1 MRNLGTAV
9 FILMISLPSF
19 GWSQL
24 RGSLSLADLAVYG
37 GADREQVLVA
47 GAKKEGKLT
56 WYTALAGNSYKE
68 LARHFES
75 KYGVQVEV
83 YRGASKDLISKVVA
97 EAQARKFL
105 VDVAE
110 SSLPLLMIM
119 RSMNLLTPFYVPH
132 LAKYLAEAKEETG
145 KGSVYWAT
153 DRESYMGFGYNRDK
167 IPAGTVPQNYEGLLN
182 PALKGKMAMVTTDT
196 GVRTVGAMLKYK
208 GEEYLKKLRAQEITL
223 HSVSGQALNDMI
235 ISGEVESS
243 PTIFRNHSL
252 VAMQKKAPVAWV
264 PMEVVPA
271 SAGSAALSAHA
282 PHPHAAVLFIDFL
295 FSPAGQKILESYEY
309 GSAAKDYGFNRW
321 YVERGYTLEQLDKD
335 LERWEK
341 LLRELGKR

>member
-24 RGSLSLADLAVYG
+24 RGSLSLADL
-37 GADREQVLVA
+37 
-47 GAKKEGKLT
+47 
-56 WYTALAGNSYKE
+56 
-68 LARHFES
+68 
-75 KYGVQVEV
+75 EV

-167 IPAGTVPQNYEGLLN
+167 IPAGTVPQNYE
-182 PALKGKMAMVTTDT
+182 
-196 GVRTVGAMLKYK
+196 
-208 GEEYLKKLRAQEITL
+208 
-223 HSVSGQALNDMI
+223 
-235 ISGEVESS
+235 
-243 PTIFRNHSL
+243 
-252 VAMQKKAPVAWV
+252 
-264 PMEVVPA
+264 
-271 SAGSAALSAHA
+271 
-282 PHPHAAVLFIDFL
+282 
-295 FSPAGQKILESYEY
+295 
-309 GSAAKDYGFNRW
+309 
-321 YVERGYTLEQLDKD
+321 
-335 LERWEK
+335 
-341 LLRELGKR
+341 